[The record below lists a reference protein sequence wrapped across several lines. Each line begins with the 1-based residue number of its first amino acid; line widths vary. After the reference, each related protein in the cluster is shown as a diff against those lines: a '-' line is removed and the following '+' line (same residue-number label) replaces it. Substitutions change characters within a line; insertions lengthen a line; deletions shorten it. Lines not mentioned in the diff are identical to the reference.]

1 LVRAGFVR
9 RQYGDEYYE
18 LLRHV
23 KKIFDPADLMNPG
36 KIINPDADAM
46 VKNLRRADKILP
58 EKIETELLFDKDE
71 LALELEQCYGC
82 GLCLSREPDLRMCPV
97 YRALGEETGSPRAKA
112 NLLHFWVTG
121 QLEDR
126 DFKSAEFRKFLD
138 LCVNCRA
145 CVQQCPSGVDIPSL
159 ISVARAEYVRRKGLR
174 RAEKVLSGNR
184 YLGAL
189 GSIFGALANYVM
201 RSGVFKRVLE
211 KTVGIDRQREMPGF
225 ARGSF
230 LTAGRRYLATM
241 GPIENPVDK
250 VAYFVDTYANYNDHE
265 LGYAV
270 IDVLRANGIEVILPE
285 QLPAPLPAIVYGDVK
300 RAKKDLAYSV
310 RHLAKAVRDG
320 YKIVCSE
327 PSAALCLKEELRRYV
342 DGADAK
348 LVCENTYELMS
359 YLLGLYREGKLKP
372 IEASKDKGLLRRY
385 TPRND
390 SVTGSGGEEQGAEA
404 GEPAEYVY
412 HLPCH
417 LCAVGQERASIELL
431 EGLCGVKVTD
441 LKAGCCGLAGTYGM
455 QKKNYELS
463 SNISAGLWA
472 ALRSSGSE
480 HVLTECSACAMQ
492 IRHISDCVVRH
503 PIKILAGAYGKSAK
517 ERICG

>member
-1 LVRAGFVR
+1 
-9 RQYGDEYYE
+9 
-18 LLRHV
+18 
-23 KKIFDPADLMNPG
+23 
-36 KIINPDADAM
+36 
-46 VKNLRRADKILP
+46 
-58 EKIETELLFDKDE
+58 
-71 LALELEQCYGC
+71 
-82 GLCLSREPDLRMCPV
+82 
-97 YRALGEETGSPRAKA
+97 
-112 NLLHFWVTG
+112 
-121 QLEDR
+121 
-126 DFKSAEFRKFLD
+126 
-138 LCVNCRA
+138 
-145 CVQQCPSGVDIPSL
+145 
-159 ISVARAEYVRRKGLR
+159 
-174 RAEKVLSGNR
+174 
-184 YLGAL
+184 
-189 GSIFGALANYVM
+189 
-201 RSGVFKRVLE
+201 
-211 KTVGIDRQREMPGF
+211 
-225 ARGSF
+225 
-230 LTAGRRYLATM
+230 M

-270 IDVLRANGIEVILPE
+270 LDVLRANGIEAILPE

-327 PSAALCLKEELRRYV
+327 PSAALCLKEELQRYV
-342 DGADAK
+342 EGADAK
-348 LVCENTYELMS
+348 LVCENTHELMS

-372 IEASKDKGLLRRY
+372 IEARRDKGLLGRC
-385 TPRND
+385 TPRSD
-390 SVTGSGGEEQGAEA
+390 SATGSGGEEQGAEA

-480 HVLTECSACAMQ
+480 HVLTECSACGMQ
-492 IRHISDCVVRH
+492 IRHISDCVVTH
-503 PIKILAGAYGKSAK
+503 PIKILAGAYGK
-517 ERICG
+517 